1 MRDFEKPLSL
11 LGDVIRTVI
20 KKNDEG
26 ERLKQK
32 SKLESIYSLLN
43 AIGRLI
49 FASILWCVCCL
60 PVVTIGP
67 ACAALYYSVVKT
79 IRRDRSTISASF
91 FHAFRVNFRQGLWL
105 NLILLSCGG
114 LIVLIALP
122 HMSSWTVQ
130 RAPDN
135 TLYLCGGLSLLFA
148 WIPPIIYPALSR
160 FQFTIGQL
168 FRFSLA
174 VGARHFFGTLL
185 LTLLFAAFAA
195 FALFQPVF
203 LILLPGLYAWSS
215 SFLLEPVFKMYSA
228 HEDSAEYEVWY
239 RSNHAS

>member
-1 MRDFEKPLSL
+1 MSRNVE
-11 LGDVIRTVI
+11 
-20 KKNDEG
+20 KKNDEA
-26 ERLKQK
+26 ERIPQK

-91 FHAFRVNFRQGLWL
+91 FHAFRVNFRQGLLL

-114 LIVLIALP
+114 LIGLIALP
-122 HMSSWTVQ
+122 HLSSWTVQ
-130 RAPDN
+130 HAPDN
-135 TLYLCGGLSLLFA
+135 TLYFCAGLSLLVV
-148 WIPPIIYPALSR
+148 WIPPVIYPALSR
-160 FQFTIGQL
+160 FQFTVGQL

-174 VGARHFFGTLL
+174 VGMRHFFGTLL
-185 LTLLFAAFAA
+185 LTLLFAAVVA

-203 LILLPGLYAWSS
+203 LILLPGLYAWGS
-215 SFLLEPVFKMYSA
+215 SFLLEPVFKKYSA
-228 HEDSAEYEVWY
+228 QEDSAEYEVWY
-239 RSNHAS
+239 KSNHVS